1 MLNIKEYTHSNRLAW
16 NQIMPAHQKAS
27 KLKHDEAFKNRNHTV
42 ITNPELEEWNR
53 LGFKG
58 KDIAHLCC
66 NNGVELMSLKNMG
79 AGRCVGFDICDLA
92 IKEAVSRAISSNNDC
107 QFVCTDVFDIAEEY
121 NSQFDIVYITVGAL
135 GWLPDIELFFAK
147 ATSIL
152 KPNGAIF
159 IYELHP
165 VIEMLPSDDNPNVN
179 PLQIIE
185 PYFKKEPYEDTAGLD
200 YVGNTSATTTTQYWF
215 VWKISDI
222 IMAIINQGFHIS
234 RFIEYSH
241 DISEVHNR
249 NQAAGIEIPMSY
261 ILVAN
266 GFSPSENEQ

>member
-1 MLNIKEYTHSNRLAW
+1 MHSIKNYTQSNRIAW
-16 NQIMPAHQKAS
+16 NQIMPAHQKVNRS
-27 KLKHDEAFKNRNHTV
+27 NLDEAFKNSSHSV
-42 ITNPELEEWNR
+42 IKSPELDEWNK

-66 NNGVELMSLKNMG
+66 NNGIELMSLKNIG

-92 IKEAVSRAISSNNDC
+92 IEEAKSRAISSNNEC
-107 QFVCTDVFDIAEEY
+107 QFVCTDVFDISCEY
-121 NSQFDIVYITVGAL
+121 NSKFDIAYVTVGAL
-135 GWLPDIELFFAK
+135 GWIPDIKAFFAK
-147 ATSIL
+147 VKNIL

-165 VIEMLPSDDNPNVN
+165 VIEMLPSDDNHEID

-185 PYFKKEPYEDTAGLD
+185 PYFKKEPYEETTGLD
-200 YVGNTSATTTTQYWF
+200 YAGKTNAQTTTQYWF

-222 IMAIINQGFHIS
+222 IMAIIEQDFNIS
-234 RFIEYSH
+234 RFVEYSH

-249 NQAAGIEIPMSY
+249 NQEAGIKIPMSY

-266 GFSPSENEQ
+266 GNAT